1 MKVAWVT
8 GGGTGIGR
16 ALAEA
21 LYREGYWVAISGRR
35 REMLEDTARKISAI
49 TGRGEIHVLQAD
61 ITDSNQVKSAIEA
74 LARPSGKL
82 HLLINNAGDNPHHSF
97 QETSLEEF
105 KESFNINCLSAVR
118 IVKEVLPL
126 MWHGEGATIVNVS
139 SILGKWAS
147 AGSPA
152 YSVSK
157 YAMTGFT
164 DMLRPW
170 LVGTGIHVM
179 GVYPGFIQTAM
190 TAPFV
195 QPGSIKAHFAASPES
210 MARAI
215 LKGVRRQSA
224 EVHYP
229 WYVPWLLRFHRA
241 MPQVAAQVA
250 HRVKH

>member
-16 ALAEA
+16 ALAQA

-35 REMLEDTARKISAI
+35 RDVLDETSRQISASQ
-49 TGRGEIHVLQAD
+49 GPGQIHALEAD
-61 ITDSNQVKSAIEA
+61 ITDPSQIKSAVA
-74 LARPSGKL
+74 VLGKFSGKV

-97 QETSLEEF
+97 QETTLEEF
-105 KESFNINCLSAVR
+105 QGSFHINCLGAIQ

-126 MWHGEGATIVNVS
+126 MRHGEGATIVNVS
-139 SILGKWAS
+139 SILGKMAS
-147 AGSPA
+147 AGSPS

-164 DMLRPW
+164 DMLRQW
-170 LVGTGIHVM
+170 LVGSGIHVM

-195 QPGSIKAHFAASPES
+195 QPGSIKSRFAASPES

-215 LKGVRRQSA
+215 LKGIRRQKA

-229 WYVPWLLRFHRA
+229 WYVSWVLRFHRA
-241 MPQVAAQVA
+241 MPEVAAKVA
-250 HRVKH
+250 RRVKH

>member
-16 ALAEA
+16 AVAEA

-35 REMLEDTARKISAI
+35 RNVLVDAAREISAFK
-49 TGRGEIHVLQAD
+49 GRGEIHAFEAD
-61 ITDSNQVKSAIEA
+61 VTNSNQIKTAIST
-74 LARPSGKL
+74 LAKPSGKI
-82 HLLINNAGDNPHHSF
+82 HLLVNNAGDNPHHSF
-97 QETSLEEF
+97 QETTLEEF
-105 KESFNINCLSAVR
+105 QKSFNINCLSAIQ

-126 MWHGEGATIVNVS
+126 MRHGEGATIVNMS

-147 AGSPA
+147 SDSPS
-152 YSVSK
+152 YSVGK
-157 YAMTGFT
+157 YALTGFT
-164 DMLRPW
+164 DMLRQY

-195 QPGSIKAHFAASPES
+195 KQGSIKAHFAASPEA

-215 LKGVRRQSA
+215 LKGIKHKKA

-241 MPQVAAQVA
+241 MPGIAAQVA
-250 HRVKH
+250 RRVKH

>member
-16 ALAEA
+16 AVAEA

-35 REMLEDTARKISAI
+35 REVLEDTTRQISAS
-49 TGRGEIHVLQAD
+49 TGRGEIHAFQAD
-61 ITDSNQVKSAIEA
+61 ITDSDQVKAVIAE
-74 LARPSGKL
+74 LAKPAGKI
-82 HLLINNAGDNPHHSF
+82 HLLVNNAGVNPHHSF
-97 QETSLEEF
+97 QETPLEEF
-105 KESFNINCLSAVR
+105 QESLDINCLSAVR
-118 IVKEVLPL
+118 VVKEALPF
-126 MWHGEGATIVNVS
+126 MRHGEGATIVNVS

-147 AGSPA
+147 SGSPA

-164 DMLRPW
+164 DMLRQF
-170 LVGTGIHVM
+170 LVGTDIHVM

-195 QPGSIKAHFAASPES
+195 KPGSIKAHFAASPES

-215 LKGVRRQSA
+215 LKGIRRQKA

-229 WYVPWLLRFHRA
+229 WYVSWLLRFHRT
-241 MPQVAAQVA
+241 MPKVAAQVA
-250 HRVKH
+250 RRVKH